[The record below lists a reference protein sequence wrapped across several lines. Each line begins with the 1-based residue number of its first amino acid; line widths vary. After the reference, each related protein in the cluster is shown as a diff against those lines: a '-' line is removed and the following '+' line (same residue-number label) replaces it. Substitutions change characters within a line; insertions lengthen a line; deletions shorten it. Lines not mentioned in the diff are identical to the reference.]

1 MPIEIDSP
9 EVLERARLE
18 LAKQVSIMKRYRPD
32 SVQQEAASAEAK
44 GYLRALL
51 ENGLISPE
59 ARKLLDDDMKA
70 QLYVP
75 PLSNEKYTA
84 MLENSPVM
92 KILKDAME
100 ASR

>member
-9 EVLERARLE
+9 EVLERARQE
-18 LAKQVSIMKRYRPD
+18 LAKQVSIMKRCHPD
-32 SVQQEAASAEAK
+32 SIRHEAANAAVK
-44 GYLRALL
+44 GYMRALL

-75 PLSNEKYTA
+75 PLSDEQYTA
-84 MLENSPVM
+84 MLENSPVL